1 MRLSLSLA
9 IHPISDISFGGSTSL
24 GGTRLVLDKDELVR
38 EILEDRRLT
47 GVELEIAKPGD
58 SFRAGIIADVVEP
71 RAKEPGDGTDFPGV
85 IGKHA
90 IAGNGTTHV
99 LRGAA
104 VSLVDEGAPPLTGRM
119 LEMSGPA
126 AEASAY
132 GVLQHVVIA
141 PQAGADVPR
150 HSAQNAYRVAMLKTA
165 VHMAK
170 ASIGQQPAS
179 TEVIDIE
186 GPRVSGREGLPR
198 VAYIAQVYGHQ
209 MIAEPDE
216 QVLYGSNTA
225 GMVPVPLHPA
235 EWLDGAVVTSS
246 NFNMSVETFFYQN
259 HPIILDLHRRHQ
271 ARELTFVGTIATVAA
286 SEEVDR
292 NRNCMM
298 AAHTAKT
305 ALGADA
311 VILTKYGG
319 GAPHADMGLTAH
331 LCEQMGM
338 RTTVQVSDAA
348 RDRRAESAMLFSY
361 DDVDAIVYGGGN
373 DMKWSVPAAERVLA
387 GTVEAAEALGAP
399 QELGAAS
406 VLGVVNQQGSS
417 RLRAVVY

>member
-1 MRLSLSLA
+1 MSLTLA
-9 IHPISDISFGGSTSL
+9 IHPIDDVSFGPA
-24 GGTRLVLDKDELVR
+24 TRLDGRRLQVDRDALVR
-38 EILEDRRLT
+38 EILEDRRIT
-47 GVELEIAKPGD
+47 AVDVEIAKPGD
-58 SFRAGIIADVVEP
+58 SFRAGIVADVAEP

-85 IGKHA
+85 IGEQA
-90 IAGNGTTHV
+90 IAGRGTTHV

-104 VSLVDEGAPPLTGRM
+104 VSLIDDGAPALTGRM

-132 GVLQHVVIA
+132 GGLQHVVVA
-141 PQAGADVPR
+141 PHAAADIPR
-150 HSAQNAYRVAMLKTA
+150 HAAQNAYRIVLLKTA
-165 VHMAK
+165 VHMAR
-170 ASIGQQPAS
+170 AAVGHAPAA
-179 TEVIDIE
+179 TEVIDLE
-186 GPRVSGREGLPR
+186 GPRVQGREGLPR

-225 GMVPVPLHPA
+225 GMAPVPLHPA
-235 EWLDGAVVTSS
+235 EWLDGAVVVSS
-246 NFNMSVETFFYQN
+246 NFSMSVETFFYQN

-271 ARELTFVGTIATVAA
+271 AGELTFVGTVATVAA
-286 SEEVDR
+286 SDEVDR

-298 AAHTAKT
+298 AAHTAKET
-305 ALGADA
+305 LGADA

-331 LCEQMGM
+331 LCEQLGM
-338 RTTVQVSDAA
+338 RTAVQVSDAA

-373 DMKWSVPAAERVLA
+373 DMSWSVPAAERVLA
-387 GTVEAAEALGAP
+387 GSAEAAEALGAP
-399 QELGAAS
+399 QDIGASS
-406 VLGVVNQQGSS
+406 VMGVVNQQGAS